1 MTLIT
6 DEKDARLAG
15 IEVRCN
21 VDTETK
27 AREDRAILFDS
38 LRALIAERDALLE
51 QIKCIEEETTC
62 CVYCGERMSWKEPV
76 ENITKHVEN
85 CDKHPLKYWIGRAEE
100 YKAERDALQVQL
112 CKAREI
118 VTLACERLEKLSNQK
133 EIIYGTY
140 LSAIRDILYPESQ
153 LFAGE
158 HRPELFCRHAEDS
171 KRLNQSMDTIHAVSE
186 NRRKMFEDAHN
197 ALTRIYEKLDR
208 EKVRV
213 VIKHDAWA
221 ITSHDDPF
229 ILYQQ
234 GNMSKGKLCEYI
246 AKAVCAYLKEGK

>member
-1 MTLIT
+1 
-6 DEKDARLAG
+6 
-15 IEVRCN
+15 
-21 VDTETK
+21 
-27 AREDRAILFDS
+27 
-38 LRALIAERDALLE
+38 
-51 QIKCIEEETTC
+51 
-62 CVYCGERMSWKEPV
+62 MSWKEPV

-100 YKAERDALQVQL
+100 YKAERDALQAQL
-112 CKAREI
+112 CAAREALEL
-118 VTLACERLEKLSNQK
+118 VAAMGGKTLLGH
-133 EIIYGTY
+133 GTHEEGAAQAFY
-140 LSAIRDILYPESQ
+140 QCADIATAALVHPS
-153 LFAGE
+153 
-158 HRPELFCRHAEDS
+158 PCRHAEDS

-246 AKAVCAYLKEGK
+246 ASAIISYLKESP

>member
-1 MTLIT
+1 MTQCGVHGSM
-6 DEKDARLAG
+6 EYVKQ
-15 IEVRCN
+15 
-21 VDTETK
+21 
-27 AREDRAILFDS
+27 
-38 LRALIAERDALLE
+38 LE
-51 QIKCIEEETTC
+51 
-62 CVYCGERMSWKEPV
+62 
-76 ENITKHVEN
+76 
-85 CDKHPLKYWIGRAEE
+85 
-100 YKAERDALQVQL
+100 AERDALQAQL
-112 CKAREI
+112 CAARDFFVKHCPYCGGQGFTVRIETGEEHDPNCQGDCSNYGCPVPVPI
-118 VTLACERLEKLSNQK
+118 QVQEQCQFCAEVYALS
-133 EIIYGTY
+133 
-140 LSAIRDILYPESQ
+140 SSP
-153 LFAGE
+153 
-158 HRPELFCRHAEDS
+158 CRHAEDS

-246 AKAVCAYLKEGK
+246 ASAIISYLKESP